1 LFLERSCLTRPR
13 HRCTYIYTE
22 TLLWPSSSNTPV
34 ATPAAKCIS
43 ADSMPT
49 SRAEGCRKTLSRAHE
64 LDSESEA
71 RRRKV
76 RKGTHSCWE
85 CRRRKMKCIFGS
97 PTDAVCISCQRRG
110 AKCVAQEFPEEI
122 SPSLERS
129 LQMGDRMVRVET
141 LIEQLLKKASNGS
154 DCIGANTT
162 REDDARPISHLT
174 PASTSSQSSQLFSS
188 YKPSIDTKPVEY
200 EILTGGVGLPKSK
213 HAKAQLVTPRKYE
226 KLSRIL
232 HKYLPSPKDSEILVK
247 AHSNISTLFNQM
259 LTVPYKDLDRSDPK
273 FSEGLLE
280 RPEPC
285 VHPVFIARYMLH
297 VATFLQHLPPDSH
310 EVIQGLSEP
319 PCEMMNRLADAAISL
334 VTTNDDLV
342 GSVEGLECVMLE
354 SLYQA
359 NGGNLRKG
367 LIAIRRAM
375 VVAQLMGFHK
385 PGSQAQ
391 GRVLDPDKKA
401 HPEFIWFRIVFAERH
416 LCLMLGLPQG
426 TLDRSMASKAMLA
439 GDTPM
444 GRLERVHCVV
454 ASRLLERNQSDP
466 SSQDFALTQELDAE
480 LQTAAEGLPSKWWLA
495 ANLATVVDN
504 PEAMFWDMR
513 RQFHQLFHYNLLNQ
527 LHLPYMLRSSSTGHK
542 HDYSLITC
550 VNASREVLSR
560 FIMFR
565 SFSRVAL
572 CCRTID
578 FFALMA
584 AMTLQIAHLD
594 GHRRSAAALALSQRQ
609 GQPAAK
615 TENLLAHQRPADR
628 AMIEQTQ
635 ESMEEVSRLHAD
647 ALSAQSA
654 DLLQR
659 LLAIESEAASGH
671 AHRANSVSVQAP
683 HAAEELD
690 EEPSNDSC
698 GAVRVYIPYFGVINI
713 AREGGISKEISINYD
728 EGLSTETEGRRR
740 ELSTQPA
747 AIGDKSIATQ
757 VVLQTPSSTSE
768 VFLQQCE
775 YPIATAGVDDW
786 AFQGIDM
793 AFFDSLMRGAED
805 DGNDGPELPAW
816 STGS

>member
-1 LFLERSCLTRPR
+1 MLT
-13 HRCTYIYTE
+13 
-22 TLLWPSSSNTPV
+22 
-34 ATPAAKCIS
+34 
-43 ADSMPT
+43 
-49 SRAEGCRKTLSRAHE
+49 
-64 LDSESEA
+64 
-71 RRRKV
+71 
-76 RKGTHSCWE
+76 
-85 CRRRKMKCIFGS
+85 
-97 PTDAVCISCQRRG
+97 
-110 AKCVAQEFPEEI
+110 
-122 SPSLERS
+122 
-129 LQMGDRMVRVET
+129 
-141 LIEQLLKKASNGS
+141 
-154 DCIGANTT
+154 
-162 REDDARPISHLT
+162 
-174 PASTSSQSSQLFSS
+174 
-188 YKPSIDTKPVEY
+188 
-200 EILTGGVGLPKSK
+200 KSK
-213 HAKAQLVTPRKYE
+213 HDQAQLFIPRKYE

-232 HKYLPSPKDSEILVK
+232 HKYLPSSKDSEIILK
-247 AHSNISTLFNQM
+247 ARSNISILFNQM
-259 LTVPYKDLDRSDPK
+259 LTVPYKDLDGSDPK
-273 FSEGLLE
+273 SSEGLLE
-280 RPEPC
+280 RPEPYA
-285 VHPVFIARYMLH
+285 HPVFIARYMLH

-310 EVIQGLSEP
+310 EVVKGLSEP
-319 PCEMMNRLADAAISL
+319 PSEMMNRLADAAIGL
-334 VTTNDDLV
+334 VTTNDDLI

-385 PGSQAQ
+385 PASQAQ
-391 GRVLDPDKKA
+391 GKVLDPNKKA

-426 TLDRSMASKAMLA
+426 TLDQSMASKAMLA

-466 SSQDFALTQELDAE
+466 SSQDFSLTQELDAE
-480 LQTAAEGLPSKWWLA
+480 LQTAAAGLPSKWWLA
-495 ANLATVVDN
+495 ANLATVVDK

-527 LHLPYMLRSSSTGHK
+527 LHLPYMLRSSSAGQK
-542 HDYSLITC
+542 YDYSLITC

-594 GHRRSAAALALSQRQ
+594 GHRRSADAVARSKRQ
-609 GQPAAK
+609 GEPAAK

-647 ALSAQSA
+647 TLSAQSA
-654 DLLQR
+654 DLLRR

-671 AHRANSVSVQAP
+671 AYRADSVSVEAP

-690 EEPSNDSC
+690 EEPSKDSG

-713 AREGGISKEISINYD
+713 AREGIISKEISINYD
-728 EGLSTETEGRRR
+728 EGLSIETEGRRR
-740 ELSTQPA
+740 ELSIQSA
-747 AIGDKSIATQ
+747 AVGDDPISSQ
-757 VVLQTPSSTSE
+757 VVLQSPNSTSE
-768 VFLQQCE
+768 MLLQQCE
-775 YPIATAGVDDW
+775 YPIVTAGVDDW
-786 AFQGIDM
+786 AFQGVDM
-793 AFFDSLMRGAED
+793 AFFDSLMRGAGG
-805 DGNDGPELPAW
+805 DGNDGSELPAW
-816 STGS
+816 SIES

>member
-1 LFLERSCLTRPR
+1 
-13 HRCTYIYTE
+13 
-22 TLLWPSSSNTPV
+22 
-34 ATPAAKCIS
+34 
-43 ADSMPT
+43 MPT
-49 SRAEGCRKTLSRAHE
+49 SRVERCRKTLSRDGE
-64 LDSESEA
+64 LDSEPEA
-71 RRRKV
+71 RRKKV

-97 PTDAVCISCQRRG
+97 PTDAACISCQRRG

-122 SPSLERS
+122 SISLDRS

-141 LIEQLLKKASNGS
+141 LVEQLLKKASNDS
-154 DCIGANTT
+154 DCISAGTT
-162 REDDARPISHLT
+162 TIDDARPIQGHHTS
-174 PASTSSQSSQLFSS
+174 ASTSSESLQLFSP
-188 YKPSIDTKPVEY
+188 YDPSVDTRTVNHD
-200 EILTGGVGLPKSK
+200 ILTSGAGLPKSK
-213 HAKAQLVTPRKYE
+213 NSKGQLVVPRKYE

-232 HKYLPSPKDSEILVK
+232 HKSLPSPKDSDTILK
-247 AHSNISTLFNQM
+247 ARSNISTLFNQM
-259 LTVPYKDLDRSDPK
+259 LTVPYKDLDGSDLK
-273 FSEGLLE
+273 SAEGLLA
-280 RPEPC
+280 RPERYA
-285 VHPVFIARYMLH
+285 HPVFIARYMLH
-297 VATFLQHLPPDSH
+297 VATFLQHLHPDSH
-310 EVIQGLSEP
+310 EVVQGLSEP
-319 PCEMMNRLADAAISL
+319 PCEMMNRLADTAISL
-334 VTTNDDLV
+334 VTTNDHLV
-342 GSVEGLECVMLE
+342 GSVEGLECIMVE

-385 PGSQAQ
+385 PESQAQ
-391 GRVLDPDKKA
+391 GKVLDADKKA
-401 HPEFIWFRIVFAERH
+401 HPQFIWFRIVFAERH

-426 TLDRSMASKAMLA
+426 TLDQSMASKAMLA

-466 SSQDFALTQELDAE
+466 GSQDFALTQQLDAE
-480 LQTAAEGLPSKWWLA
+480 LQTAAEGLPGKWWLA
-495 ANLATVVDN
+495 ANLATVVDK
-504 PEAMFWDMR
+504 PQAMFWDMR

-527 LHLPYMLRSSSTGHK
+527 LHLPYMMRSSPTGHK
-542 HDYSLITC
+542 YDYSLITC

-565 SFSRVAL
+565 SFSRVAF

-584 AMTLQIAHLD
+584 AMTLLLAHLD
-594 GHRRSAAALALSQRQ
+594 GHRRSAAALARSQWQ
-609 GQPAAK
+609 GQPAAR

-635 ESMEEVSRLHAD
+635 ESMEEVNRLHAD

-654 DLLQR
+654 GLLRR

-671 AHRANSVSVQAP
+671 AHRVNSVSVQAP

-690 EEPSNDSC
+690 EEPSEDSS

-713 AREGGISKEISINYD
+713 AREGVISKEISINYG
-728 EGLSTETEGRRR
+728 EGLSIETEGQRK
-740 ELSTQPA
+740 EVSAQATAFGDDPIA
-747 AIGDKSIATQ
+747 AQI
-757 VVLQTPSSTSE
+757 VLQTSSSASD
-768 VFLQQCE
+768 VLFQQCE

-786 AFQGIDM
+786 AFQGVDM
-793 AFFDSLMRGAED
+793 AFFDSLMRGAGD
-805 DGNDGPELPAW
+805 DGDNGPVLPAW
-816 STGS
+816 STES